1 MVNQS
6 TVPPDAREP
15 SRPGGDAMTR
25 LSEAILETWRRAIDR
40 LGSGCIQHLSEE
52 EGGAT
57 ALYLSA
63 RASAR
68 AGDLEKA
75 AQQFAALAEIA
86 PTLTAG
92 LEGHGET
99 ADRLGQSA
107 LARAKYDVARRLR
120 SEARRG
126 APDRPF
132 VLRNRG
138 PFPAEIAAYTSVL
151 LSVKDRALPYVARGN
166 ALLAEG
172 RARLALLDYGCA
184 LSLKPRHFEIAALK
198 AEALVMLG
206 RYEEA
211 LRAFDTALA
220 ARPNDAEIYSGRAIA
235 CLALGRLGAA
245 DADWRRQS
253 ELLPPERAAAR
264 ACVSLRM
271 ADYEAALPLLQR
283 ALEKEPG
290 DPYWR
295 LYRLTSLRRLGRS
308 VGQPELE
315 RMADVAWPGPLLA
328 LHAGHLSADE
338 ALTRADNQGRRA
350 ETLFQLGVIAWPRD
364 RAEARRRWEEVAA
377 EKSPALIEHAAA
389 RHELARAGS

>member
-206 RYEEA
+206 RYA
-211 LRAFDTALA
+211 PSIPLLRPVRTT
-220 ARPNDAEIYSGRAIA
+220 PKST
-235 CLALGRLGAA
+235 
-245 DADWRRQS
+245 
-253 ELLPPERAAAR
+253 AAAPSP
-264 ACVSLRM
+264 A
-271 ADYEAALPLLQR
+271 
-283 ALEKEPG
+283 
-290 DPYWR
+290 WR
-295 LYRLTSLRRLGRS
+295 LAGSAPPTPTGADNPSCCHRN
-308 VGQPELE
+308 GQP
-315 RMADVAWPGPLLA
+315 RGPVCRYAWRTTKRLCLCCSG
-328 LHAGHLSADE
+328 LSKKSQAI
-338 ALTRADNQGRRA
+338 RIG
-350 ETLFQLGVIAWPRD
+350 GSIA
-364 RAEARRRWEEVAA
+364 
-377 EKSPALIEHAAA
+377 
-389 RHELARAGS
+389 